1 MKVPGA
7 WRASVNVKFGFFLL
21 PWVTSHVHMA
31 LMPLWQK
38 ANGAP
43 ERRSLVA
50 HRPATMHVSLH
61 PPWQSSDFG
70 QIGPL
75 IGFANVCPA
84 PCREGTHFLCYSD
97 SGLHLTSH
105 QRVRVQAAH
114 RGRPTVKILE
124 TVTASTLPSIAG
136 RLFPPTTRRILRR
149 PDLRVHHDL
158 THATSQPQTDHF
170 LSLPVEGVM
179 AQEFHQWRE
188 SLKPIKIDI
197 VSDFSGRGVF
207 AIHGEALLTHCLE
220 TSIVDFKCKC
230 RQGTICREPHTDRRA
245 PPAQMASSS
254 CMLSTRWR
262 HSSPS

>member
-1 MKVPGA
+1 MSTCDA
-7 WRASVNVKFGFFLL
+7 
-21 PWVTSHVHMA
+21 A
-31 LMPLWQK
+31 L
-38 ANGAP
+38 A
-43 ERRSLVA
+43 ERRRDTRKTEPRGTPPGLNA
-50 HRPATMHVSLH
+50 YFPLP

-75 IGFANVCPA
+75 IGFANLCPT
-84 PCREGTHFLCYSD
+84 PHRQGTHFLCYSD
-97 SGLHLTSH
+97 SGLHPTRH

-114 RGRPTVKILE
+114 RGSPTVKILE

-158 THATSQPQTDHF
+158 THATSQPQTEYF
-170 LSLPVEGVM
+170 LSLPVEGAM

-230 RQGTICREPHTDRRA
+230 RQGAPYQEPHTNRRA
-245 PPAQMASSS
+245 APAQMAFSS
-254 CMLSTRWR
+254 CMLSTPWR